1 MTYVSREWATPL
13 TIGAFA
19 LMAITGLLMFF
30 HLDSGVQKFV
40 HEWLGWLLV
49 AAVAAHAAANWLG
62 FKRYLLVPGR
72 GWAILGVC
80 ALVLVGTFLPVFPAG
95 SDASAPV
102 LAMRAVSQAP
112 LSAVAALAGKSV
124 EQLQRDLDAAG
135 IHVGRADQSM
145 GSVIKGDREQLGRAM
160 RATFQSQAPSEPA
173 RSR

>member
-1 MTYVSREWATPL
+1 MTHVSREWATPL

-19 LMAITGLLMFF
+19 LMAVTGLLMFF

-49 AAVAAHAAANWLG
+49 AAVAAHATANWLG

-80 ALVLVGTFLPVFPAG
+80 AVVLAGTFLPLFPAAG
-95 SDASAPV
+95 DASPPV

-112 LSAVAALAGKSV
+112 LGTVAPLAGKSV
-124 EQLQRDLDAAG
+124 EQLQSDLDAVG
-135 IHVGRADQSM
+135 IHVDRADQSI
-145 GSVIKGDREQLGRAM
+145 GSVVKSDREQLGRAM
-160 RATFQSQAPSEPA
+160 RATFQSPVAT
-173 RSR
+173 R